1 MRTLMPSFCEITT
14 QQLTRIIG
22 LPHAPH
28 LVDVRDA
35 ETVGSDPRLLPT
47 ARRLNVADI
56 EKWGPTFRGERVVV
70 YCGDGGSCG
79 RGVAAWLRD
88 DGASAETLMG
98 GFAGWVEARQPLVHP
113 RHLPARD
120 ATGRTV
126 WVTRARPKIVRVA
139 CPWLIRR
146 FIDPGARFL
155 FVAPAEVEAVARQF
169 NATPF
174 DTGHGLWNDRGLEC
188 TFDVMLGEFGLATEP
203 LLRLAEII
211 RGADTD
217 RLDLA
222 PQCAGLLAASLGF
235 SRMYRDDTAQIDA
248 AMGIY
253 DAFYRWCRDATDET
267 HG

>member
-1 MRTLMPSFCEITT
+1 MPSFCEITT
-14 QQLTRIIG
+14 QQLSRIIG
-22 LPHAPH
+22 VPDAPH
-28 LVDVRDA
+28 LVDMRNVQAGRA
-35 ETVGSDPRLLPT
+35 DPRLLPT
-47 ARRLNVADI
+47 ARRLDVADI
-56 EKWGPTFRGERVVV
+56 GNWGPTFRGERVVV
-70 YCGDGGSCG
+70 YCGDGGSLS

-98 GFAGWVEARQPLVHP
+98 GFVGWAEAKHPLVNPEHI
-113 RHLPARD
+113 PARD
-120 ATGRTV
+120 ARGRTV

-155 FVAPAEVEAVARQF
+155 FVAPTEVEAVAKQF

-174 DTGHGLWNDRGLEC
+174 DTGQGLWNDRGEQC
-188 TFDVMLGEFGLATEP
+188 TFDVMLREFGLETEP
-203 LLRLAEII
+203 LLRLAQIV

-235 SRMYRDDTAQIDA
+235 SRMYRDDIAQVDA
-248 AMGIY
+248 AMAIY
-253 DAFYRWCRDATDET
+253 DAFYRWGRDATDET